1 MSEQGRR
8 ASTYEN
14 ARQIKSEQMRIPIKS
29 AWQGGALPLSYTRAK
44 WAQIIARAFASARFF
59 ASAPPGEP
67 TTENRRLAQTPL
79 QWSFRAVAGE
89 RCESLM

>member
-29 AWQGGALPLSYTRAK
+29 AWQGGALPLSYTHARLTQLSHGHRPHLRK
-44 WAQIIARAFASARFF
+44 QIPYRLDFF
-59 ASAPPGEP
+59 KV
-67 TTENRRLAQTPL
+67 RRNSVLI
-79 QWSFRAVAGE
+79 SF
-89 RCESLM
+89 